1 MRCKRS
7 LEGTTRAQYTTG
19 ELVSRGP
26 IEALN
31 VCRRVVTTIF
41 ASRPFTN
48 ESKNA
53 TRR

>member
-7 LEGTTRAQYTTG
+7 LKGTTRAQYTTG

-31 VCRRVVTTIF
+31 VCRRAVTSGDNHLRKQAIYQ
-41 ASRPFTN
+41 
-48 ESKNA
+48 
-53 TRR
+53 